1 MYKYQGQVLRC
12 EQQGTSLMFYLSN
25 FNNGSNLQLSVQQ
38 FSSETV
44 ALIGANCDE
53 NSWQVIT
60 ANKIKKGDSFS
71 FDVAV
76 PFTENHGNPLVAQAP
91 LNVSDMFWSWQL
103 GHKFLRFDAQSSF
116 SFHLGST
123 GCKSPSKLRPAKEE
137 CQHPNR
143 YNFTVKNYQ
152 PSKPVI
158 FDLDKLFAGVDVTES
173 CMSSQSNENCQRIF
187 SNLREPLFYQ

>member
-1 MYKYQGQVLRC
+1 MRC
-12 EQQGTSLMFYLSN
+12 EQQSASLMFYLSN
-25 FNNGSNLQLSVQQ
+25 FNNGSHLQLSEQL

-44 ALIGANCDE
+44 ALLGANCDE
-53 NSWQVIT
+53 ASWQVTT
-60 ANKIKKGDSFS
+60 ASKIKQGDSLS

-76 PFTENHGNPLVAQAP
+76 PFAENHGNPLVAQVP
-91 LNVSDMFWSWQL
+91 LNVSEMFWSWQL
-103 GHKFLRFDAQSSF
+103 GHKFLRFDAESF

-123 GCKSPSKLRPAKEE
+123 GCKSSSKLRPAKEE
-137 CQHPNR
+137 CEHPNR

-152 PSKPVI
+152 PELPVL